1 MPEHNEKSTDH
12 AVGYRKPPK
21 ESQWKPGQ
29 SGNPKGRPKKIKDFY
44 KLIDIELDE
53 TIRINDGGE
62 IRLMPKRQIIV
73 KALVNDALQGDARA
87 RKLILPIL
95 MKQQTVE
102 GFEPDAADREAFAKV
117 MKSFQTRETCREET
131 TDE

>member
-1 MPEHNEKSTDH
+1 MPEENDYDI
-12 AVGYRKPPK
+12 GYKKPPK
-21 ESQWKPGQ
+21 ESQWKQGQ
-29 SGNPKGRPKKIKDFY
+29 SGNPSGRPKKIKDFD
-44 KLIDIELDE
+44 KLIDIELDK

-62 IRLMPKRQIIV
+62 IRLATKRNVIITS
-73 KALVNDALQGDARA
+73 LINDALQGDPRA

-117 MKSFQTRETCREET
+117 MKSFQTSETGTEET